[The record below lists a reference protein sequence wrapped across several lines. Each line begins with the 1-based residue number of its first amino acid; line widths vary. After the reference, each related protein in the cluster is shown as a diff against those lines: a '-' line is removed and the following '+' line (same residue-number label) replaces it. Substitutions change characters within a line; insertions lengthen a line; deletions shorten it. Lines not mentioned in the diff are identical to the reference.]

1 MRFLHKEFQG
11 LEGDRMSGLYT
22 NFYKEKKDENGKITD
37 VEFIYDDS
45 FNFAYDVVDKYAE
58 AEPGKLA
65 LVHKST
71 TGEVRRFTF
80 ADIKNMSD
88 RAANMLNSLGIAR
101 GDKVML
107 LLKRRYE
114 FWISII
120 ALHKLGAVA
129 IPTSHMVSARD
140 IADRV
145 SMSCTK
151 AIICVNSD
159 DICDKVREAIVLAGD
174 SSFTGRN
181 KENVL
186 QIVVGDR
193 YEDAL
198 SFSELLDDANDY
210 FERVSTNVHD
220 DMLYYFTSGTNG
232 APKAVIHDHS
242 YPLAHIYTAKNWH
255 GAQDNG
261 LHLTVADS
269 GWAKSAWGKLYG
281 QWLVGSAVM
290 VYDYEQF
297 YAWDILNLL
306 EKEKITSFCAPPTI
320 YKYLILEDMTNYDL
334 SSLKEVTTAGE
345 PMPIEVARKFTE
357 KTGLKVREGFG
368 QTETALQ
375 ICTPVGKEQIQGS
388 IGQASPLY
396 DIRIVDEEGEEV
408 SYGTEGEIVII
419 PKERGILPM
428 GVFMGYLGDKTQY
441 EEVWRGGIYHTKDRA
456 IMDEKG
462 NFFFLGRN
470 DDVIKSSG
478 YRIGPSE
485 VEDVIMKHPAV
496 FECAVTGYPSKNRG
510 TLVKASIIL
519 NDGYLPSATL
529 QNEIQNFVRERVALY
544 KYPRKICFATDLPRT
559 TNGKI
564 SRAMIRKMDYQK

>member
-1 MRFLHKEFQG
+1 
-11 LEGDRMSGLYT
+11 MSGLYT

-88 RAANMLNSLGIAR
+88 RAANMLNSLGIER

-181 KENVL
+181 KEKVL

-198 SFSELLDDANDY
+198 SFSELIEDAEDY

-281 QWLVGSAVM
+281 QWFVGSAVM

-375 ICTPVGKEQIQGS
+375 ICTPVGKEQIKGS

-419 PKERGILPM
+419 PKVRGILPM
-428 GVFMGYLGDKTQY
+428 GVFKGYLGDKTQY

-456 IMDEKG
+456 IVDEHG

>member
-1 MRFLHKEFQG
+1 
-11 LEGDRMSGLYT
+11 MSGLYT
-22 NFYKEKKDENGKITD
+22 SFYKEKKDENGNISD
-37 VEFIYDDS
+37 VEFTYDDS

-58 AEPGKLA
+58 IEPNKLA

-71 TGEVRRFTF
+71 TGEVRRFSF
-80 ADIKNMSD
+80 ADIKKMSD
-88 RAANMLNSLGIAR
+88 RAANMLNSLGIER

-140 IADRV
+140 IADRIN
-145 SMSCTK
+145 MSGTK

-181 KENVL
+181 KEKVL
-186 QIVVGDR
+186 QIVVGDK

-198 SFSELLDDANDY
+198 SFSELIEDAEDY

-281 QWLVGSAVM
+281 QWFVGSAVM

-320 YKYLILEDMTNYDL
+320 YKYLILEDMFKYDL
-334 SSLKEVTTAGE
+334 VSLKEVTTAGE

-357 KTGLKVREGFG
+357 KTGLIVREGFG

-375 ICTPVGKEQIQGS
+375 ICTPVGKTQIKGS

-408 SYGTEGEIVII
+408 SNGTEGEIVII
-419 PKERGILPM
+419 PKVRGILPM
-428 GVFMGYLGDKTQY
+428 GVFKGYLGDKMQY

-519 NDGYLPSATL
+519 NDGYIPSVTL

-559 TNGKI
+559 ANGKI

>member
-1 MRFLHKEFQG
+1 MP
-11 LEGDRMSGLYT
+11 GLYT
-22 NFYKEKKDENGKITD
+22 NFYKEKLDDKGNIEGVDFLYDE
-37 VEFIYDDS
+37 S

-58 AEPGKLA
+58 TEPDKLA

-71 TGEVRRFTF
+71 DGVVTRFSF
-80 ADIKNMSD
+80 ADLKRLSD
-88 RAANMLNSLGIAR
+88 KTANMLSKLGITK
-101 GDKVML
+101 GDSVML

-129 IPTSHMVSARD
+129 IPTSHMVSVKD
-140 IADRV
+140 IAERIR
-145 SMSCTK
+145 MAGAK
-151 AIICVNSD
+151 AVICVNSD
-159 DICDKVREAIVLAGD
+159 DICDKVKAAVKQAGTISFDGKGDNRQIV
-174 SSFTGRN
+174 
-181 KENVL
+181 
-186 QIVVGDR
+186 QIVVGDK

-198 SFSELLDDANDY
+198 SFDERMDKASEKLC
-210 FERVSTNVHD
+210 RVDTNVHD

-232 APKAVIHDHS
+232 APKAVIHDFS

-255 GAQDNG
+255 GVLDNG

-281 QWLVGSAVM
+281 QWLMGSAVM

-297 YAWDILNLL
+297 YAWDILELL
-306 EKEKITSFCAPPTI
+306 EKEKINTFCAPPTI
-320 YKYLILEDMTNYDL
+320 YKYLVLEDLSKYDL
-334 SSLKEVTTAGE
+334 SYLSQVTTAGE
-345 PMPIEVARKFTE
+345 PMPLEVSRKFTE
-357 KTGLKVREGFG
+357 KTGLIIREGFG

-375 ICTPVGKEQIQGS
+375 ICTPVGKEQVTGS

-396 DIRIVDEEGEEV
+396 DIRIVDEDGAEVPDGE
-408 SYGTEGEIVII
+408 EGEIAII
-419 PKERGILPM
+419 PRSGAILPM
-428 GVFMGYLGDKTQY
+428 GVFKGYLGDKEQY
-441 EEVWRGGIYHTKDRA
+441 LEIWSGGIYHTKDRA
-456 IMDEKG
+456 MKDENG

-519 NDGYLPSATL
+519 NEGYSPDQLL
-529 QNEIQNFVRERVALY
+529 QNEIRDFVRERVALY
-544 KYPRKICFATDLPRT
+544 KYPRKICFVTELPRT
-559 TNGKI
+559 SNGKI
-564 SRAMIRKMDYQK
+564 SRALIRKADMKS

>member
-1 MRFLHKEFQG
+1 MVG
-11 LEGDRMSGLYT
+11 MDMPGLYT
-22 NFYKEKKDENGKITD
+22 NFYKEKLDDKGNIEGVDFLYDE
-37 VEFIYDDS
+37 S

-58 AEPGKLA
+58 TEPDKLA

-71 TGEVRRFTF
+71 DGVVTRFSF
-80 ADIKNMSD
+80 ADLKRLSD
-88 RAANMLNSLGIAR
+88 KTANMLSKLGITK
-101 GDKVML
+101 GDSVML

-129 IPTSHMVSARD
+129 IPTSHMVSVKD
-140 IADRV
+140 IAERIR
-145 SMSCTK
+145 MAGAK
-151 AIICVNSD
+151 AVICVNSD
-159 DICDKVREAIVLAGD
+159 DICDKVKAAVKQAGTISFDGKGDNRQIV
-174 SSFTGRN
+174 
-181 KENVL
+181 
-186 QIVVGDR
+186 QIVVGDK

-198 SFSELLDDANDY
+198 SFDERMDKASEKLC
-210 FERVSTNVHD
+210 RVDTNVHD

-232 APKAVIHDHS
+232 APKAVIHDFS

-255 GAQDNG
+255 GVLDNG

-281 QWLVGSAVM
+281 QWLMGSAVM

-297 YAWDILNLL
+297 YAWDILELL
-306 EKEKITSFCAPPTI
+306 EKEKINTFCAPPTI
-320 YKYLILEDMTNYDL
+320 YKYLVLEDLSKYDL
-334 SSLKEVTTAGE
+334 SYLSQVTTAGE
-345 PMPIEVARKFTE
+345 PMPLEVSRKFTE
-357 KTGLKVREGFG
+357 KTGLIIREGFG

-375 ICTPVGKEQIQGS
+375 ICTPVGKEQVTGS

-396 DIRIVDEEGEEV
+396 DIRIVDEDGAEVPDGE
-408 SYGTEGEIVII
+408 EGEIAII
-419 PKERGILPM
+419 PRSGAILPM
-428 GVFMGYLGDKTQY
+428 GVFKGYLGDKEQY
-441 EEVWRGGIYHTKDRA
+441 LEIWSGGIYHTKDRA
-456 IMDEKG
+456 MKDENG

-519 NDGYLPSATL
+519 NEGYSPDQLL
-529 QNEIQNFVRERVALY
+529 QNEIRDFVRERVALY
-544 KYPRKICFATDLPRT
+544 KYPRKICFVTELPRT
-559 TNGKI
+559 SNGKI
-564 SRAMIRKMDYQK
+564 SRALIRKADMKS

>member
-1 MRFLHKEFQG
+1 
-11 LEGDRMSGLYT
+11 
-22 NFYKEKKDENGKITD
+22 
-37 VEFIYDDS
+37 
-45 FNFAYDVVDKYAE
+45 
-58 AEPGKLA
+58 
-65 LVHKST
+65 
-71 TGEVRRFTF
+71 
-80 ADIKNMSD
+80 
-88 RAANMLNSLGIAR
+88 
-101 GDKVML
+101 
-107 LLKRRYE
+107 
-114 FWISII
+114 
-120 ALHKLGAVA
+120 
-129 IPTSHMVSARD
+129 
-140 IADRV
+140 
-145 SMSCTK
+145 
-151 AIICVNSD
+151 
-159 DICDKVREAIVLAGD
+159 
-174 SSFTGRN
+174 
-181 KENVL
+181 
-186 QIVVGDR
+186 
-193 YEDAL
+193 
-198 SFSELLDDANDY
+198 
-210 FERVSTNVHD
+210 
-220 DMLYYFTSGTNG
+220 MLYYFTSGTNG

-281 QWLVGSAVM
+281 QWFVGSAVM

-320 YKYLILEDMTNYDL
+320 YKYLILEDMSKYDL
-334 SSLKEVTTAGE
+334 VSLKEVTTAGE

-357 KTGLKVREGFG
+357 KTGLIVREGFG

-396 DIRIVDEEGEEV
+396 DITIVDEEGEEV
-408 SYGTEGEIVII
+408 SNGTEGEIVII
-419 PKERGILPM
+419 PKVRGILPM
-428 GVFMGYLGDKTQY
+428 GVFKGYLGDKMQY

-519 NDGYLPSATL
+519 NDGYIPSVTL

-559 TNGKI
+559 ANGKI